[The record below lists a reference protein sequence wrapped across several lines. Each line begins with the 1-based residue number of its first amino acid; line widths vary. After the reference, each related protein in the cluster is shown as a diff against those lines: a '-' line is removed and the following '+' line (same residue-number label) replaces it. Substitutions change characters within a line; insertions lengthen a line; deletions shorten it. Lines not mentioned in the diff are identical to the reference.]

1 MPDNKW
7 EKFETAL
14 VKDFW
19 SESEACHIFAGLIR
33 VVRRGSIKPSLQIVE
48 EKQTIRAKEREQ
60 DRIKEV
66 WDGTDHKPKGRE
78 IRSNGFTEEYS
89 VAYCIRWAQKK
100 RINIPWLNWA
110 IKEGYIKAED
120 LEPENNNADA
130 DRVPGSDAAVTEEE
144 SENTVKNRL
153 RLIGLMASMMQ
164 NKDKVGVM
172 PFDNQDHLAKVIAK
186 TYSDKY
192 PNRGLAVGTVS
203 KLLAKANNVLSEDKV
218 DKD

>member
-7 EKFETAL
+7 EKLETEL

-19 SESEACHIFAGLIR
+19 GKSEACHIFAGLIR
-33 VVRRGSIKPSLQIVE
+33 VVRRESIKPSLQIVE

-66 WDGTDHKPKGRE
+66 WDGTDHQPKGRE

-130 DRVPGSDAAVTEEE
+130 DRVPGSDAAVTEEVATE
-144 SENTVKNRL
+144 EVAPAEDAMVTEEVAP
-153 RLIGLMASMMQ
+153 MTDEATAEAAPA
-164 NKDKVGVM
+164 DDAAA
-172 PFDNQDHLAKVIAK
+172 PAEE
-186 TYSDKY
+186 
-192 PNRGLAVGTVS
+192 AVT
-203 KLLAKANNVLSEDKV
+203 E
-218 DKD
+218 

>member
-7 EKFETAL
+7 EKLETEL
-14 VKDFW
+14 KKDFW
-19 SESEACHIFAGLIR
+19 GKSEACHIFAGLIR
-33 VVRRGSIKPSLQIVE
+33 VVRRESIKPSLQIVE

-66 WDGTDHKPKGRE
+66 WDGTDHQPKGRE

-153 RLIGLMASMMQ
+153 RLIGLMANLMIDEKTVKAVPF
-164 NKDKVGVM
+164 KDQK
-172 PFDNQDHLAKVIAK
+172 QLATFIANYYK
-186 TYSDKY
+186 DDY

>member
-7 EKFETAL
+7 EKLETEL

-19 SESEACHIFAGLIR
+19 GKSEACHIFAGLIR

-192 PNRGLAVGTVS
+192 PMGGLSAS
-203 KLLAKANNVLSEDKV
+203 EIKKLLGKANRVLGNDKV
-218 DKD
+218 GKD

>member
-7 EKFETAL
+7 EKLETEL

-19 SESEACHIFAGLIR
+19 GKSEACHIFAGLIR
-33 VVRRGSIKPSLQIVE
+33 VVRRDSIKPSLQIVE

-66 WDGTDHKPKGRE
+66 WDGTDHQPKGRE

-110 IKEGYIKAED
+110 IKEGYFKAED
-120 LEPENNNADA
+120 LEPENIQVEEVEEVARTMIKASKLKTGYFEELERWMGTAPNKMTAKPFIKYLAEDFAAQDRANVVEICPRFRFIKYENANGA
-130 DRVPGSDAAVTEEE
+130 EKEVGLVQIGKAI
-144 SENTVKNRL
+144 KNR
-153 RLIGLMASMMQ
+153 
-164 NKDKVGVM
+164 K
-172 PFDNQDHLAKVIAK
+172 
-186 TYSDKY
+186 
-192 PNRGLAVGTVS
+192 
-203 KLLAKANNVLSEDKV
+203 
-218 DKD
+218 

>member
-7 EKFETAL
+7 EKLETEL

-19 SESEACHIFAGLIR
+19 GKSEACHIFAGLIR
-33 VVRRGSIKPSLQIVE
+33 VVRRESIKPSLQIVE

-66 WDGTDHKPKGRE
+66 WDGTDHQPKGRE

>member
-100 RINIPWLNWA
+100 RIGIPWLDWA